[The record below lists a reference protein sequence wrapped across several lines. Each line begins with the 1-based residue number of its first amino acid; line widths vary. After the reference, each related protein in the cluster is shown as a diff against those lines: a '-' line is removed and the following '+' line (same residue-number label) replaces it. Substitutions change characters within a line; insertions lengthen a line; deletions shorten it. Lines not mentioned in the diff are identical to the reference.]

1 MRSHTSFKGIVHVP
15 PTRMDCKLHFWIVIE
30 PDTTWYAYSVLLTYI
45 LYRESWYFRSKIVQF
60 FFQSRLLLVYSIR
73 SAPLWLEKIEK
84 LISPVMSF
92 WRGTLNCGSI
102 SFTVCSFSS
111 LSKSPITSRVGD
123 SSNRPWQT
131 FRCGTV
137 TNLQIYHVLKLS
149 DIIWQLLKVAIIW

>member
-60 FFQSRLLLVYSIR
+60 FFQSRLLLDQVCSLVTWEDWKVDK
-73 SAPLWLEKIEK
+73 SGDELLTGNFELWLHIFHC
-84 LISPVMSF
+84 LFIF
-92 WRGTLNCGSI
+92 IT
-102 SFTVCSFSS
+102 TV
-111 LSKSPITSRVGD
+111 SKSPITSRVGD